1 MKCSTNQLR
10 IIALNLLLFV
20 FTRTVAYPP
29 GIEVIN
35 VTFCGNYDK
44 TAKIKISPWPFI
56 PTGAIVN
63 LTVIFTPAVDVLD
76 VTIEYEYGLESESKA
91 VIRGTNDHLCESIPD
106 LCNFPAGETQ
116 VKTISTKLTELP
128 PFLKTLTVK
137 ARNQFFNEEYIMFL
151 CFDAVFKVY

>member
-1 MKCSTNQLR
+1 M
-10 IIALNLLLFV
+10 LLFV
-20 FTRTVAYPP
+20 FTKTVAYPS
-29 GIEVIN
+29 GLEVIN

-91 VIRGTNDHLCESIPD
+91 VIRGRNDHVCESNPD
-106 LCNFPAGETQ
+106 FCNLPAGETQ
-116 VKTISTKLTELP
+116 VKTISKKLTELP
-128 PFLKTLTVK
+128 PVLKMLTVK
-137 ARNQFFNEEYIMFL
+137 ARNQLFNEEYIMFL
-151 CFDAVFKVY
+151 CVDAVFKVY

>member
-20 FTRTVAYPP
+20 FTKTVAYLS
-29 GIEVIN
+29 GLEFIN

-56 PTGAIVN
+56 STGAIFN
-63 LTVIFTPAVDVLD
+63 LTVTCTPAVDVLD

-91 VIRGTNDHLCESIPD
+91 VIRGRNDHVCESNPD
-106 LCNFPAGETQ
+106 FCNFPAGETQ
-116 VKTISTKLTELP
+116 VKTISKKLAKLP
-128 PFLKTLTVK
+128 PFLKMLTVK
-137 ARNQFFNEEYIMFL
+137 ARNQLFNEEYIMFL
-151 CFDAVFKVY
+151 CVDAVFKVY

>member
-1 MKCSTNQLR
+1 M
-10 IIALNLLLFV
+10 
-20 FTRTVAYPP
+20 AYPP

-106 LCNFPAGETQ
+106 LCNFPAGG
-116 VKTISTKLTELP
+116 KKL
-128 PFLKTLTVK
+128 K
-137 ARNQFFNEEYIMFL
+137 
-151 CFDAVFKVY
+151 